1 MIATSFPSS
10 GFRSLYRNPIEK
22 VAGFLDTKHP
32 DRYKIYNLCSERTY
46 ETDHFHGRVERVM
59 IDDHNVP
66 SVKQMVEFAENV
78 RDWLGEDPDNVIVV
92 HCKGGKGRTG
102 TMICVWL
109 IESGVFSSA
118 ANSLDYFGN
127 RRTDTNVSKKFQG
140 VETPSQSR
148 YVGYY
153 EWVKNNSR
161 ELPEETPVKITEI
174 LIKGMMYMG
183 AGDGSDFWLMIDQG
197 RGNTVFT
204 AHFGNQVS
212 SQFSVIIIQTCQFS
226 ILCIPSII
234 FDNITR
240 LQPRTSLSSQY
251 IYNFALLR
259 LTARPAT
266 TPALTFSQSKLSTV
280 PS

>member
-10 GFRSLYRNPIEK
+10 GIWSLYRNPIEK
-22 VAGFLDTKHP
+22 VAAFLDAKHKN
-32 DRYKIYNLCSERTY
+32 RYKLYNLCSERTY
-46 ETDHFHGRVERVM
+46 ETSHFHHRVERVM

-66 SVKQMVEFAENV
+66 SIKQMLEFADNV
-78 RDWLGEDPDNVIVV
+78 REWLGGHPDNVIVG

-153 EWVKNNSR
+153 EWVKNNDR
-161 ELPEETPVKITEI
+161 QLPAAVPLKLTEIKIT
-174 LIKGMMYMG
+174 GMMFMG
-183 AGDGSDFWLMIDQG
+183 RGDGSDFWVVIDQG
-197 RGNTVFT
+197 RANTVFT
-204 AHFGNQVS
+204 AHFGQQVDTRPM
-212 SQFSVIIIQTCQFS
+212 II
-226 ILCIPSII
+226 L
-234 FDNITR
+234 
-240 LQPRTSLSSQY
+240 
-251 IYNFALLR
+251 
-259 LTARPAT
+259 
-266 TPALTFSQSKLSTV
+266 
-280 PS
+280 

>member
-1 MIATSFPSS
+1 MTDRVIATSFPSS
-10 GFRSLYRNPIEK
+10 GLWSLYRNPIEK

-32 DRYKIYNLCSERTY
+32 GKYKIYNLCSERTY
-46 ETDHFHGRVERVM
+46 QTDHFHGRVERVM

-78 RDWLGEDPDNVIVV
+78 RDWLGEDPENVIVV

-153 EWVKNNSR
+153 EWVKNNNK

-174 LIKGMMYMG
+174 VIKGMMYMG
-183 AGDGSDFWLMIDQG
+183 AGDGTDFWMMIDQG

-204 AHFGNQVS
+204 AHFGNQVRRLPR
-212 SQFSVIIIQTCQFS
+212 FSYCVVYSLQSVYPPISVS
-226 ILCIPSII
+226 I
-234 FDNITR
+234 
-240 LQPRTSLSSQY
+240 
-251 IYNFALLR
+251 
-259 LTARPAT
+259 
-266 TPALTFSQSKLSTV
+266 
-280 PS
+280 